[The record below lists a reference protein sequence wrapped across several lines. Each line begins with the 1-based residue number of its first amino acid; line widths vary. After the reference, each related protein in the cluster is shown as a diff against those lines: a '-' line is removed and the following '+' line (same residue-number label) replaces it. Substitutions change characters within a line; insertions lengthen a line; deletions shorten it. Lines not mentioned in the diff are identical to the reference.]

1 MTKRK
6 KIMWYSII
14 GILFMITLVYVARPH
29 SRIIL
34 LFWPPADLY
43 EPLVLEPISLK
54 EKVVLSELP
63 LNHSYV
69 GTYSIGIYMDNVP
82 RFTSPI
88 KSDAAI
94 ELSISHG
101 GKTLFEERY
110 NKWTSLL
117 GAPGTKNSGVILGS
131 YRVPDNIPLKVQA
144 EAKITVIAT
153 DSTFENKYGNLVFF
167 VRRIGG
173 Q

>member
-6 KIMWYSII
+6 KIMWYLII
-14 GILFMITLVYVARPH
+14 GILFMITLVYIARPH
-29 SRIIL
+29 SRLIL

-43 EPLVLEPISLK
+43 EPLILEPISLK
-54 EKVVLSELP
+54 ENVVLPELP
-63 LNHSYV
+63 LYHSYI
-69 GTYSIGIYMDNVP
+69 GTYSIGIYMDKAP

-101 GKTLFEERY
+101 GNILFEERY
-110 NKWTSLL
+110 DKWTSTL
-117 GAPGTKNSGVILGS
+117 GAPGTENSGVILGS
-131 YRVPDNIPLKVQA
+131 YRVPDNIPLKLQT
-144 EAKITVIAT
+144 EAKISVISA
-153 DSTFENKYGNLVFF
+153 DSTFENKYGKLVFF
-167 VRRIGG
+167 IRRIGG